1 MTSETPPSEYFTGI
15 NFNSS
20 FYTEEPITEGEG
32 DKRYLIKTQSD
43 STFAGRQTFNT
54 EIATTNFSWTR
65 GIAVVSSIPEY
76 NPGGAYLTFLLGI
89 LAEMD
94 SSGRIYGQAL
104 EIVNNAVLNTC
115 TFSGLVTC
123 NAQVNITAGLNT
135 ATANSA
141 VFTNSVQASTK
152 LISPLLD
159 GVAPDGSVSIAS
171 SQTTGSLIIGNSSTR
186 TGTIYISNASPSA
199 HSIIIGN
206 ETANAQTLNIA
217 SKTINLGN
225 STVASTVSTKVP
237 ITIGH
242 GISTNLAQ
250 LGGTSSVI
258 PPTAVSIGATAVTL
272 ISFTNIPIGVYQV
285 YYQIFHT
292 ILTSTISFTEQR
304 VLLCD
309 TENAINAP
317 LNRIETLESVSSP
330 GISRPPGNF
339 TITGG
344 GIRVNNV
351 ASEVAYLN
359 VKYTFTGTGTLIEF
373 GYIRLVRIG

>member
-1 MTSETPPSEYFTGI
+1 
-15 NFNSS
+15 
-20 FYTEEPITEGEG
+20 
-32 DKRYLIKTQSD
+32 
-43 STFAGRQTFNT
+43 
-54 EIATTNFSWTR
+54 
-65 GIAVVSSIPEY
+65 
-76 NPGGAYLTFLLGI
+76 
-89 LAEMD
+89 
-94 SSGRIYGQAL
+94 
-104 EIVNNAVLNTC
+104 
-115 TFSGLVTC
+115 
-123 NAQVNITAGLNT
+123 
-135 ATANSA
+135 

-159 GVAPDGSVSIAS
+159 GVAPDGTVSIAS
-171 SQTTGSLIIGNSSTR
+171 SQTTGQLIIGNNNVR
-186 TGTIYISNASPSA
+186 TGTIYIATASTSA

-206 ETANAQTLNIA
+206 DLVNNQTLNIA

-317 LNRIETLESVSSP
+317 LNRIETLE
-330 GISRPPGNF
+330 
-339 TITGG
+339 
-344 GIRVNNV
+344 
-351 ASEVAYLN
+351 
-359 VKYTFTGTGTLIEF
+359 K
-373 GYIRLVRIG
+373 

>member
-1 MTSETPPSEYFTGI
+1 
-15 NFNSS
+15 
-20 FYTEEPITEGEG
+20 
-32 DKRYLIKTQSD
+32 
-43 STFAGRQTFNT
+43 
-54 EIATTNFSWTR
+54 
-65 GIAVVSSIPEY
+65 
-76 NPGGAYLTFLLGI
+76 
-89 LAEMD
+89 
-94 SSGRIYGQAL
+94 
-104 EIVNNAVLNTC
+104 
-115 TFSGLVTC
+115 VTC

-135 ATANSA
+135 ATVNSA
-141 VFTNSVQASTK
+141 VFTNSVQANTK
-152 LISPLLD
+152 LISPLFD
-159 GVAPDGSVSIAS
+159 GMSPSGTVSIAS
-171 SQTTGSLIIGNSSTR
+171 SQTNGLLIIGNNNSR
-186 TGTIYISNASPSA
+186 TGTIYISNASTSSV

-206 ETANAQTLNIA
+206 ETTNAQTLNIA

-225 STVASTVSTKVP
+225 STVASTVTTRVP
-237 ITIGH
+237 LTIGH
-242 GISTNLAQ
+242 SISTNLAQ

-258 PPTAVSIGATAVTL
+258 SSTAVSIGATAVTL

-292 ILTSTISFTEQR
+292 ILTSKISFTEQR